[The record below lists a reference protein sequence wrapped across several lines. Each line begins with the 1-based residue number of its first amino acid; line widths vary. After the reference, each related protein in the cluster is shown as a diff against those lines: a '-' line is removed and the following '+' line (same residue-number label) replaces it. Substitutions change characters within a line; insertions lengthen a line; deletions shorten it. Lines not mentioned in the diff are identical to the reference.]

1 MGKWRRL
8 TFDYQEVSLRRCEL
22 GGSRTHNRL
31 IRSQGLYPIE
41 LLVHCFLRCK
51 ITTFFNKSIKKC
63 EIFCGGGWTR
73 TTELIRGQIYSL
85 LQLPLCDSPK
95 DFLRCKIT
103 KISTPHNNFWKIFLK
118 FLKCCLSI
126 YYRILP
132 QWWRMKHAHSG
143 AFWTDIGAHIR
154 RRAHHRVGAGAR
166 CYFVDIMRVFA
177 WNWP

>member
-1 MGKWRRL
+1 MRIFSVFLFSVDKWWTKVGERRRL

-41 LLVHCFLRCK
+41 LLVHCDLRCK

-85 LQLPLCDSPK
+85 LQLPLCDSPRDFCVAK
-95 DFLRCKIT
+95 LQIFLQLATIFIKKFLRVLIT
-103 KISTPHNNFWKIFLK
+103 YK
-118 FLKCCLSI
+118 SI
-126 YYRILP
+126 YYRTLP
-132 QWWRMKHAHSG
+132 QR
-143 AFWTDIGAHIR
+143 
-154 RRAHHRVGAGAR
+154 
-166 CYFVDIMRVFA
+166 
-177 WNWP
+177 